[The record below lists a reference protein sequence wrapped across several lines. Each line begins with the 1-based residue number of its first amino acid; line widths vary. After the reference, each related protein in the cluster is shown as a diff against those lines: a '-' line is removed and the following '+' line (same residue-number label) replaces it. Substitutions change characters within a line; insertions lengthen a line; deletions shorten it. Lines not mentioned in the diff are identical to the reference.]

1 MKLTQQ
7 NIEIVRSTMKGAKLA
22 KFNESVGILEAS
34 LAQNGWITG
43 GSRSAHKGFGQGSG
57 INYNPRWNFSPEH
70 PEDFNL
76 GMCMVYGSANII
88 TSGAIDRM
96 FASGLV
102 KKKFTR
108 QYVEAWIA
116 VCKEAYEASEYL
128 TGLRPAPVIT
138 AIGLSPKVTAT
149 LTEMNLDIK
158 LPSIKMARI
167 AYRKIPAFGKDGQP
181 LLNRFG
187 QQIYESIPYV
197 DWTPGTKFG
206 RSRFSYGC
214 KCEACGKSIPSGMF
228 VPIEADDQK
237 SGDHIGMWIGCD
249 CARNIFGIKDIGVEK
264 PTQEIA

>member
-1 MKLTQQ
+1 MKLTQE
-7 NIEIVRSTMKGAKLA
+7 NIEIVRATLKGAKLA

-43 GSRSAHKGFGQGSG
+43 GSRSAHKGFGQGCG
-57 INYNPRWNFSPEH
+57 IKYHPTYQHTPEYRQ
-70 PEDFNL
+70 DFDL
-76 GMCMVYGSANII
+76 QMSVTYGSVAIEL
-88 TSGAIDRM
+88 GDAIDRM
-96 FASGLV
+96 FASGVV

-108 QYVEAWIA
+108 QFVEAWIA
-116 VCKEAYEASEYL
+116 VCNEAYEIRQYL

-138 AIGLSPKVTAT
+138 EIGLSPKVTAT

-167 AYRKIPAFGKDGQP
+167 AYRQIPAFGKDGQP

-197 DWTPGTKFG
+197 DWTPGTQFG

-249 CARNIFGIKDIGVEK
+249 CARNIFGIKDIGIEK
-264 PTQEIA
+264 EN